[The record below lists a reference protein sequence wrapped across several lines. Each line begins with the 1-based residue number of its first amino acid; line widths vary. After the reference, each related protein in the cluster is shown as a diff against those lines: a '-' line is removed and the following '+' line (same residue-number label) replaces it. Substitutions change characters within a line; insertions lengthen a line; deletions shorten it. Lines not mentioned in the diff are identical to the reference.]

1 MEMKVFGYIFIVGA
15 IWLFYSVYKGFKS
28 QKLLNSLKGVLA
40 FLVLI
45 AGMALVGASSTSD
58 DSSNKSATSTSK
70 KEVKKPTSHKQSSS
84 SSVSKEV
91 KTVSVDDLVNGIND
105 DTLKNGYY
113 KTDVE
118 FTGQDTWYNK
128 RGHKATNVKTSNGSL
143 LIFATK
149 KQANKLQDGTKAT
162 VTLQAKV
169 DNLDGTKVK
178 NLYITD
184 MSVTSGGTSA
194 KAKSEQTHQSLIDD
208 MNAKKNELNK
218 SVQSSLGVDA
228 IVSLDETSDNSYDI
242 ELNSAVLDGSDTQ
255 VKSTI
260 GSINSQLVDVSSSHD
275 EPTPDMHYYVGTTEV
290 AQNRMIMNPSE
301 VKLEK

>member
-1 MEMKVFGYIFIVGA
+1 MKVFGYIFIVGA

-169 DNLDGTKVK
+169 DNIDGTKVK

-184 MSVTSGGTSA
+184 MSIVSGGTSA
-194 KAKSEQTHQSLIDD
+194 KAKSEQAHQSLIDD
-208 MNAKKNELNK
+208 MNAKKDELNQ

-228 IVSLDETSDNSYDI
+228 IENLEETSDNSYDI
-242 ELNSAVLDGSDTQ
+242 ELNSAVIDGNDTQ

-260 GSINSQLVDVSSSHD
+260 SSINSQLVDVSSSHD

-290 AQNRMIMNPSE
+290 AQNRIIINPSE
-301 VKLEK
+301 VKLEN

>member
-1 MEMKVFGYIFIVGA
+1 MKIFGYIFILGA
-15 IWLFYSVYKGFKS
+15 IWLFYSVYKGFNS

-113 KTDVE
+113 NTDVE
-118 FTGQDTWYNK
+118 FTGQDSWYNK

-169 DNLDGTKVK
+169 DNIDGTKVK

-184 MSVTSGGTSA
+184 MSILSGGTSA
-194 KAKSEQTHQSLIDD
+194 KAKSEQAHQSLIDD
-208 MNAKKNELNK
+208 MNAKKDELNQ

-228 IVSLDETSDNSYDI
+228 IENLEETSDNSYDI
-242 ELNSAVLDGSDTQ
+242 ELNSAVIDGNDTQ

-260 GSINSQLVDVSSSHD
+260 SSINSQLVDVSSSHD

>member
-1 MEMKVFGYIFIVGA
+1 MKVFGYIFIVGA

-91 KTVSVDDLVNGIND
+91 KTVSVDDLVNGVND

-118 FTGQDTWYNK
+118 FTGQDSWYNK

-169 DNLDGTKVK
+169 DNIDGTKVK

-184 MSVTSGGTSA
+184 MSIVSGGTSA
-194 KAKSEQTHQSLIDD
+194 KAKSEQAHQSLIDD
-208 MNAKKNELNK
+208 MNAKKDELNQ

-228 IVSLDETSDNSYDI
+228 IENLEETSDNSYDI
-242 ELNSAVLDGSDTQ
+242 ELNSAVIDGNDTQ

-260 GSINSQLVDVSSSHD
+260 SSINSQLVDVSSSHD

-290 AQNRMIMNPSE
+290 AQNRIIINPSE
-301 VKLEK
+301 VKLEN

>member
-1 MEMKVFGYIFIVGA
+1 MKVFGYIFIVGA

-118 FTGQDTWYNK
+118 FTRQDTWYNK

-169 DNLDGTKVK
+169 DNIDGTKVK

-184 MSVTSGGTSA
+184 MSIVSGGTSA
-194 KAKSEQTHQSLIDD
+194 KAKSEQAHQSLIDD
-208 MNAKKNELNK
+208 MNAKKDELNQ

-228 IVSLDETSDNSYDI
+228 IENLEETSDNSYDI
-242 ELNSAVLDGSDTQ
+242 ELNSAVIDGNDTQ

>member
-149 KQANKLQDGTKAT
+149 KQANKLQDGTKST

-208 MNAKKNELNK
+208 MNAKKDELNK

>member
-1 MEMKVFGYIFIVGA
+1 MKIFGYIFILGA

-28 QKLLNSLKGVLA
+28 QKLLNGLKGLLA
-40 FLVLI
+40 VLVLLT
-45 AGMALVGASSTSD
+45 GMALVGASNMPDD
-58 DSSNKSATSTSK
+58 DSDKAATSTSK
-70 KEVKKPTSHKQSSS
+70 KETSHKKTTDA
-84 SSVSKEV
+84 SKEV
-91 KTVSVDDLVNGIND
+91 KTVSVDDLVNGVND

-118 FTGQDTWYNK
+118 FTGQDSWYNK

-169 DNLDGTKVK
+169 DNIDGTKVK

-184 MSVTSGGTSA
+184 MSIVSGGTSA
-194 KAKSEQTHQSLIDD
+194 KAKSEQAHQSLIDD
-208 MNAKKNELNK
+208 MNAKKDELNQ

-228 IVSLDETSDNSYDI
+228 IENLEETSDNSYDI
-242 ELNSAVLDGSDTQ
+242 ELNSAVIDGNDTQ

>member
-118 FTGQDTWYNK
+118 FTGQDT
-128 RGHKATNVKTSNGSL
+128 
-143 LIFATK
+143 
-149 KQANKLQDGTKAT
+149 
-162 VTLQAKV
+162 
-169 DNLDGTKVK
+169 
-178 NLYITD
+178 
-184 MSVTSGGTSA
+184 
-194 KAKSEQTHQSLIDD
+194 
-208 MNAKKNELNK
+208 
-218 SVQSSLGVDA
+218 
-228 IVSLDETSDNSYDI
+228 
-242 ELNSAVLDGSDTQ
+242 
-255 VKSTI
+255 
-260 GSINSQLVDVSSSHD
+260 
-275 EPTPDMHYYVGTTEV
+275 
-290 AQNRMIMNPSE
+290 
-301 VKLEK
+301 

>member
-1 MEMKVFGYIFIVGA
+1 MKVFGYIFIVGA

-28 QKLLNSLKGVLA
+28 QKLLNSLKGLLA
-40 FLVLI
+40 VLVLFLGI
-45 AGMALVGASSTSD
+45 ALVGASNMPDD
-58 DSSNKSATSTSK
+58 DSDKTTTSTSK
-70 KEVKKPTSHKQSSS
+70 KSSSHKQTTGPEQAKSTTE
-84 SSVSKEV
+84 SKEV

-105 DTLKNGYY
+105 DTLKTGYY

-118 FTGQDTWYNK
+118 FTGQDNWYNK

-149 KQANKLQDGTKAT
+149 KQANKLQDGTKAN

-169 DNLDGTKVK
+169 DTIDGTKVK

-184 MSVTSGGTSA
+184 MSIISGGTSA
-194 KAKSEQTHQSLIDD
+194 KAKSEQAHQKLINDL
-208 MNAKKNELNK
+208 NAKKDELNQ
-218 SVQSSLGVDA
+218 SVQSSLGIDA
-228 IVSLDETSDNSYDI
+228 IVSIDETSEDSYDI
-242 ELNSAVLDGSDTQ
+242 ELNSAVLDGNDMQ

-260 GSINSQLVDVSSSHD
+260 DSINSQLVDVSSSHD
-275 EPTPDMHYYVGTTEV
+275 EPTPDMHYYVGNTEV

>member
-1 MEMKVFGYIFIVGA
+1 
-15 IWLFYSVYKGFKS
+15 
-28 QKLLNSLKGVLA
+28 
-40 FLVLI
+40 
-45 AGMALVGASSTSD
+45 MALVGASSTSD

-208 MNAKKNELNK
+208 MNAKKDELNK

>member
-1 MEMKVFGYIFIVGA
+1 MKIFGYIFILGA

-28 QKLLNSLKGVLA
+28 QKLLNGLKGLLA
-40 FLVLI
+40 VLVLLT
-45 AGMALVGASSTSD
+45 GMALVGASNMPDD
-58 DSSNKSATSTSK
+58 DSDKAATSTSK
-70 KEVKKPTSHKQSSS
+70 KEIKKPTSHKQSSS

-128 RGHKATNVKTSNGSL
+128 RGHKATNIKTSNGSL

-149 KQANKLQDGTKAT
+149 KQANKLQDGTKAN
-162 VTLQAKV
+162 VTLKAKV
-169 DNLDGTKVK
+169 DTIDGTKVK

-184 MSVTSGGTSA
+184 MSIISGGTSA
-194 KAKSEQTHQSLIDD
+194 KAKSEQAHQKLINDL
-208 MNAKKNELNK
+208 NAKKDELNQ
-218 SVQSSLGVDA
+218 SVQSSLGIDA
-228 IVSLDETSDNSYDI
+228 IVSIDETSEDFYDI
-242 ELNSAVLDGSDTQ
+242 ELNSAVLDGNDMQ

-260 GSINSQLVDVSSSHD
+260 DSINSQLVDVSSSHD

>member
-1 MEMKVFGYIFIVGA
+1 MKVFGYIFIAGA

-169 DNLDGTKVK
+169 DNIDGTKVK

-184 MSVTSGGTSA
+184 MSIVSGGTSA
-194 KAKSEQTHQSLIDD
+194 KAKSEQAHQSLIDD
-208 MNAKKNELNK
+208 MNAKKDELNQ

-228 IVSLDETSDNSYDI
+228 IENLEETSDNSYDI
-242 ELNSAVLDGSDTQ
+242 ELNSAVIDGNDTQ

>member
-1 MEMKVFGYIFIVGA
+1 MKIFGYIFILGA
-15 IWLFYSVYKGFKS
+15 IWLLYSVYKGFKS

-91 KTVSVDDLVNGIND
+91 KTVSVDDLVKGVND

-118 FTGQDTWYNK
+118 FTGQDSWYNK

-169 DNLDGTKVK
+169 DNIDGTKVK

-184 MSVTSGGTSA
+184 MSIVSGGTSA
-194 KAKSEQTHQSLIDD
+194 KAKSEQAHQSLIDD
-208 MNAKKNELNK
+208 MNAKKDELNQ

-228 IVSLDETSDNSYDI
+228 IENLEETSDNSYDI
-242 ELNSAVLDGSDTQ
+242 ELNSAVIDGNDTQ

>member
-118 FTGQDTWYNK
+118 FTRQDTWYNK

-169 DNLDGTKVK
+169 DNIDGTKVK

-184 MSVTSGGTSA
+184 MSIVSGGTSA
-194 KAKSEQTHQSLIDD
+194 KAKSEQAHQSLIDD
-208 MNAKKNELNK
+208 MNAKKDELNQ

-228 IVSLDETSDNSYDI
+228 IENLEETSDNSYDI
-242 ELNSAVLDGSDTQ
+242 ELNSAVIDGNDTQ

>member
-1 MEMKVFGYIFIVGA
+1 MKVFGYIFIVGA

-28 QKLLNSLKGVLA
+28 QKLLNSLKGLLA
-40 FLVLI
+40 VLVLFLGI
-45 AGMALVGASSTSD
+45 ALVGASNMPDD
-58 DSSNKSATSTSK
+58 DSDKTTTSTSK
-70 KEVKKPTSHKQSSS
+70 KSSSHKQTTGPKQAKSTTE
-84 SSVSKEV
+84 SKEV

-105 DTLKNGYY
+105 DTLKTGYY

-118 FTGQDTWYNK
+118 FTGQDNWYNK

-149 KQANKLQDGTKAT
+149 KQANKLQDGTKAN

-169 DNLDGTKVK
+169 DTIDGTKVK

-184 MSVTSGGTSA
+184 MSIISGGTSA
-194 KAKSEQTHQSLIDD
+194 KAKSEQAHQKLINDL
-208 MNAKKNELNK
+208 NAKKDELNQ
-218 SVQSSLGVDA
+218 SVQSSLGIDA
-228 IVSLDETSDNSYDI
+228 IVSIDETSEDSYDI
-242 ELNSAVLDGSDTQ
+242 ELNSAVLDGNDMQ

-260 GSINSQLVDVSSSHD
+260 DSINSQLVDVSSSHD

>member
-1 MEMKVFGYIFIVGA
+1 MEMKVFGYIFIAGA

-169 DNLDGTKVK
+169 DNIDGTKVK

-184 MSVTSGGTSA
+184 MSIVSGGTSA
-194 KAKSEQTHQSLIDD
+194 KAKSEQAHQSLIDD
-208 MNAKKNELNK
+208 MNAKKDELNQ

-228 IVSLDETSDNSYDI
+228 IENLEETSDNSYDI
-242 ELNSAVLDGSDTQ
+242 ELNSAVIDGNDTQ

>member
-1 MEMKVFGYIFIVGA
+1 MKIFGYIFILGA
-15 IWLFYSVYKGFKS
+15 IWLLYSVYKGFKS

-91 KTVSVDDLVNGIND
+91 KTVSVDDLVNGVND

-118 FTGQDTWYNK
+118 FTGQDSWYNK

-169 DNLDGTKVK
+169 DNIDGTKVK

-184 MSVTSGGTSA
+184 MSIVSGGTSA
-194 KAKSEQTHQSLIDD
+194 KAKSEQAHQSLIDD
-208 MNAKKNELNK
+208 MNAKKDELNQ

-228 IVSLDETSDNSYDI
+228 IENLEETSDNSYDI
-242 ELNSAVLDGSDTQ
+242 ELNSAVIDGNDTQ

>member
-1 MEMKVFGYIFIVGA
+1 MKIFGYIFILGA

-28 QKLLNSLKGVLA
+28 QKLLNSLKGILA

-128 RGHKATNVKTSNGSL
+128 RGHKATNIKTSNGSL

-208 MNAKKNELNK
+208 MNAKKDELNK

>member
-91 KTVSVDDLVNGIND
+91 KTVSVDDLVNGVND

-118 FTGQDTWYNK
+118 FTGQDSWYNK

-169 DNLDGTKVK
+169 DNIDGTKVK

-184 MSVTSGGTSA
+184 MSIVSGGTSA
-194 KAKSEQTHQSLIDD
+194 KAKSEQAHQSLIDD
-208 MNAKKNELNK
+208 MNAKKDELNQ

-228 IVSLDETSDNSYDI
+228 IENLEETSDNSYDI
-242 ELNSAVLDGSDTQ
+242 ELNSAVIDGNDTQ